1 MSNIL
6 WQFHFCFMLLL
17 LLLLFFVSVSL
28 FKAHFRMYL
37 TFNKQQAVDR
47 DEAREKSSFMLD
59 KISIYF

>member
-1 MSNIL
+1 MAIS
-6 WQFHFCFMLLL
+6 F
-17 LLLLFFVSVSL
+17 LFYVVVVVVFVSVSVSL
-28 FKAHFRMYL
+28 FKANFRMYL

>member
-1 MSNIL
+1 MAIS
-6 WQFHFCFMLLL
+6 F
-17 LLLLFFVSVSL
+17 LFYVVVVVVVFVSVSL
-28 FKAHFRMYL
+28 FKANFRMYL

>member
-1 MSNIL
+1 MAIS
-6 WQFHFCFMLLL
+6 F
-17 LLLLFFVSVSL
+17 LFYVVVIVVVFVSVSL
-28 FKAHFRMYL
+28 FKANFRMYL

>member
-1 MSNIL
+1 MAIS
-6 WQFHFCFMLLL
+6 F
-17 LLLLFFVSVSL
+17 LFYVVVVVAFVSVSL
-28 FKAHFRMYL
+28 FKANFRMYL

>member
-1 MSNIL
+1 MAIS
-6 WQFHFCFMLLL
+6 F
-17 LLLLFFVSVSL
+17 LFYVVVVVVFVSVSL
-28 FKAHFRMYL
+28 FKANFRMYL

>member
-1 MSNIL
+1 MAIS
-6 WQFHFCFMLLL
+6 F
-17 LLLLFFVSVSL
+17 LFYVVLVVVFVSVSL
-28 FKAHFRMYL
+28 FKANFRMYL

>member
-1 MSNIL
+1 MAIS
-6 WQFHFCFMLLL
+6 F
-17 LLLLFFVSVSL
+17 LFYVVVVVIFVSVSL
-28 FKAHFRMYL
+28 FKANFRMYL

>member
-1 MSNIL
+1 MAIS
-6 WQFHFCFMLLL
+6 F
-17 LLLLFFVSVSL
+17 LFYVVVVFVSVSL
-28 FKAHFRMYL
+28 FKANFRMYL